1 MKHAPMIPPSFS
13 SQSATKDLW
22 ESTSGCE
29 SEYGKLRR
37 TKQPRLHGNRPN
49 PPRDVQRRERVA
61 VPPRHEPPAPRGRV
75 GGPERQANLA
85 AVRVARDDGAG
96 SRVAVGRDAVH
107 VARGV

>member
-13 SQSATKDLW
+13 SQSAKDLW

-29 SEYGKLRR
+29 SEDGKLRW
-37 TKQPRLHGNRPN
+37 TKQPRLHGNRSD

-75 GGPERQANLA
+75 GGPKRQANLA
-85 AVRVARDDGAG
+85 AVRVARDDGAR
-96 SRVAVGRDAVH
+96 SRVAVRRDAVH
-107 VARGV
+107 VARSV